1 MTQHMGFVN
10 TYGTVEGYEE
20 FRYPCGRPGSGR
32 VVSVTRMVAL
42 ALRCK
47 TVERLSP
54 SQVRNTIRA
63 SGRQFGYV
71 QIGRTIFKMVEGE
84 WSVLC

>member
-10 TYGTVEGYEE
+10 TYDTVEGYEE

-32 VVSVTRMVAL
+32 VISVTQMVNL
-42 ALRCK
+42 ALRRK

-71 QIGRTIFKMVEGE
+71 QIGRIIFKMVGGE
-84 WSVLC
+84 WIVFC